1 MAKKN
6 EHSYEDMINFIE
18 DLCWLLDSKK
28 DMNYAD
34 IPRMLRRMSKGNEK
48 TAIELQK
55 EDLVGI
61 LPQVLTDT
69 DLFRSNKSLAQFSN
83 EILNIQILNWEKR
96 SRNEMIRVI
105 ICRVQDNEEIRKGI
119 SSYLLSNILKNKN
132 EFAEIQKKSE
142 KEHNN
147 FSWNDAIHDIVKY
160 NYE

>member
-1 MAKKN
+1 M
-6 EHSYEDMINFIE
+6 
-18 DLCWLLDSKK
+18 
-28 DMNYAD
+28 
-34 IPRMLRRMSKGNEK
+34 
-48 TAIELQK
+48 
-55 EDLVGI
+55 
-61 LPQVLTDT
+61 
-69 DLFRSNKSLAQFSN
+69 AQFSN

-96 SRNEMIRVI
+96 SRNEMIGVI